1 MKYAG
6 AALLLGLFLLA
17 PIAPCAFS
25 SEYISKSLTA
35 FVYADGTATI
45 SYGVDVD
52 PSLARVTISLFGS
65 TLTDLFVVNELGIP
79 LVSIVSGSNITVD
92 SLGSSKLTF
101 TYSTPDLTSKIGI
114 LWTLNVTSPANFLVT
129 MPSGATIV
137 SMSLIPLSVKNVD
150 ERTQIT
156 LPPGKNQ
163 VSYVVSATAVKDHA
177 ESIIQDAEA
186 AIERVKDKGV
196 IAIEAEYLLAQAK
209 TAFNATEY
217 LSAEQYAIQAE
228 DSALNTEEAAQV
240 AKSAIQ
246 DASIAVQTAKN
257 EGRTSNLAE
266 AEASLADA
274 QSKYSTGAY
283 SEAKSKADVS
293 YASASTSK
301 SEVNYVFIIGGA
313 VAITLATVGILI
325 YYKRRKEEPSKATP
339 AQQATSKRND
349 DDAVNLEAIFKK
361 HTELR
366 VDDKEVLRF
375 IAEHRGQV
383 FANEIRDRFDIPR
396 TSTWRMIRRL
406 ISMGILEEKKIGGQS
421 LISVVK
427 KYREAQ
433 D

>member
-6 AALLLGLFLLA
+6 VAILLVFLLLV
-17 PIAPCAFS
+17 PMAPCALS
-25 SEYISKSLTA
+25 TEYVSKSLTA

-45 SYGVDVD
+45 TYGVEVD
-52 PSLARVTISLFGS
+52 PSLVRVTIALFGS
-65 TLTDLFVVNELGIP
+65 TFTDLFVVNELGIP
-79 LVSIVSGSNITVD
+79 LASTFSGSNVTVD
-92 SLGSSKLTF
+92 SLGSSKLTL

-137 SMSLIPLSVKNVD
+137 SMSQILLSVKTVN

-156 LPPGKNQ
+156 LPPGNNQ

-186 AIERVKDKGV
+186 AIETVKDKGV
-196 IAIEAEYLLAQAK
+196 ITTKADNLLTQAK

-217 LSAEQYAIQAE
+217 LSAEQFAAQAK
-228 DSALNTEEAAQV
+228 DSALNTDEAAQT

-246 DASIAVQTAKN
+246 TASTAVQTAKN
-257 EGRTSNLAE
+257 EGRSSNLAE
-266 AEASLADA
+266 AEASLTDA
-274 QSKYSTGAY
+274 QSKYASGDYA
-283 SEAKSKADVS
+283 EAKTNADAS
-293 YASASTSK
+293 YTSATTSK

-313 VAITLATVGILI
+313 VALTLAAGGIFL
-325 YYKRRKEEPSKATP
+325 YYKRRKEEPSKPTL
-339 AQQATSKRND
+339 AQQATSKRTD
-349 DDAVNLEAIFKK
+349 DGAVNLEAIFKK

-427 KYREAQ
+427 KYREVQ
-433 D
+433 E

>member
-1 MKYAG
+1 MKHAG
-6 AALLLGLFLLA
+6 IAILLGLFLLA
-17 PIAPCAFS
+17 PMAPCAFS

-35 FVYADGTATI
+35 SVYADGTATI
-45 SYGVDVD
+45 TYGVAVD

-65 TLTDLFVVNELGIP
+65 TFTDLFVVNELGIP
-79 LVSIVSGSNITVD
+79 LVSTVSGSNVTVD

-101 TYSTPDLTSKIGI
+101 IYSTPDLTSKIGI

-137 SMSLIPLSVKNVD
+137 SMSQIPLSVKNVD

-156 LPPGKNQ
+156 LPPGNNQ

-177 ESIIQDAEA
+177 ESVIQDAEA
-186 AIERVKDKGV
+186 AIESVKDKGV
-196 IAIEAEYLLAQAK
+196 ITTEAEHLLAQAK

-217 LSAEQYAIQAE
+217 LSAEQYAVQAE
-228 DSALNTEEAAQV
+228 DSALNTEEAAQA
-240 AKSAIQ
+240 AKTAIQ

-274 QSKYSTGAY
+274 QSKYASGAY
-283 SEAKSKADVS
+283 FEAKTKADVS
-293 YASASTSK
+293 SASASTSK

-313 VAITLATVGILI
+313 VAITLAAVGVFL
-325 YYKRRKEEPSKATP
+325 YYRRRKEEPSKPIP

-349 DDAVNLEAIFKK
+349 DGAVNLEAIFKK

-383 FANEIRDRFDIPR
+383 FANEIRDRFDMPR

-421 LISVVK
+421 LIYVVK